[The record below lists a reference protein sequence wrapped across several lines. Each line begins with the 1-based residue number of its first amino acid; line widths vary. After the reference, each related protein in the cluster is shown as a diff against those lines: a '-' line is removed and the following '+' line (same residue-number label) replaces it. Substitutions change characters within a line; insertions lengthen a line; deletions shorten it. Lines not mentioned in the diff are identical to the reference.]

1 MKVQVSCEERTARIP
16 LIYFSTNNIR
26 YKQGDVETKDAI
38 TEVMGSYEGR
48 DGYVMCV
55 H

>member
-1 MKVQVSCEERTARIP
+1 MRKEQLRLLWIS
-16 LIYFSTNNIR
+16 FSTNIIR